1 MSVLSAPNSPE
12 TGSQATVPVRSPRT
26 SIILAE
32 LARQRRYE
40 RRQRRLKRLQR
51 RRAWA
56 RRVAWLA
63 AFGRRPFELVRTHAA
78 PCLLFAGIMP
88 VVYTLKP

>member
-1 MSVLSAPNSPE
+1 MSVLSAPSSPE
-12 TGSQATVPVRSPRT
+12 AGSQAAVPVRSPRT

-51 RRAWA
+51 RRAWG
-56 RRVAWLA
+56 RRMAWLA
-63 AFGRRPFELVRTHAA
+63 AFGRKPFDLVRTDAA
-78 PCLLFAGIMP
+78 RCLLLFAGIMP
-88 VVYTLKP
+88 LLSS